1 MRGLSVST
9 ATVSALFAAVAL
21 EAQPT
26 KVGYVNSEAVLAEFA
41 LAQDAQNAL
50 QASLRGYD
58 LEIQELEQ
66 SLRTSADEFLQKQL
80 TMTPEARQAR
90 EEELRNQ
97 EQALQQRRADLN
109 TQAQQRQVE
118 LFQPVM
124 DAIKEV
130 IEEIRVEG
138 DYAIILDVASRA
150 IITADPALDLTQEV
164 VSRLQTGSS
173 AAPGGG

>member
-1 MRGLSVST
+1 MRSPSVSV
-9 ATVSALFAAVAL
+9 AAALSLAVAVSL

-26 KVGYVNSEAVLAEFA
+26 KVGYVNSEAVLAEFG

-66 SLRTSADEFLQKQL
+66 SLRTSAEEFRQQQL

-90 EEELRNQ
+90 EQELLGQ
-97 EQALQQRRADLN
+97 EQALQQRRVDLN
-109 TQAQQRQVE
+109 NQAQERQVE

-138 DYAIILDVASRA
+138 NYAMILDVASRA
-150 IITADPALDLTQEV
+150 IITADPSLDLTQEV
-164 VSRLQTGSS
+164 VSRLQTGNSS
-173 AAPGGG
+173 APGGV